1 MVSSEFTGTL
11 SQTPVPRLA
20 SMPDRG
26 DGVGAALR
34 SVSRVERSLPND
46 MTKLLNLLDAIPDRI
61 NGCG

>member
-1 MVSSEFTGTL
+1 
-11 SQTPVPRLA
+11 
-20 SMPDRG
+20 MPDRG